1 MPKYTFNPD
10 LAVPPE
16 GEPGDVP
23 AWPVVTVEIDG
34 ERVIQTEHGTFVAF
48 DGEPG
53 THEEML
59 EATEGW
65 KDVTPLE
72 EPGDDLET
80 LARAAESN
88 MGLESGVISA
98 TDDFR
103 TLLKDPVALEALMA
117 EAVEQVRGP
126 LHYDGDVALAV
137 MGQIVGPDARG
148 EALVPVEATYSL
160 ETNLT
165 EVWYRVAVEADVEA
179 HVAAVGRSAA

>member
-10 LAVPPE
+10 LVVPPE

-23 AWPVVTVEIDG
+23 ARPTYTVDGVEITY
-34 ERVIQTEHGTFVAF
+34 EELLQRQL
-48 DGEPG
+48 EP
-53 THEEML
+53 
-59 EATEGW
+59 
-65 KDVTPLE
+65 
-72 EPGDDLET
+72 
-80 LARAAESN
+80 LARVTESK
-88 MGLESGVISA
+88 MGLEPGAISA

-103 TLLKDPVALEALMA
+103 ALLKDPVALEALLA

-126 LHYDGDVALAV
+126 LHYDGDIALAV
-137 MGQIVGPDARG
+137 MGQIVGPDRQG

-160 ETNLT
+160 ETNWT